1 MEKLKGTS
9 VFEGI
14 IIGKPYIKKRKKLEI
29 RETKIPDSEIPKE
42 ISRLEEAL
50 KDTKVEIR
58 HLMDSLA
65 GRVNRNELKILNV
78 QLMMLE
84 DPVFLSDINKRITE
98 KQLNAECVVDK
109 VVKKYVGMFKAL
121 NDPVYKERASDIQEV
136 GEKIIYNLLFVKPDW
151 HDFDNKILI
160 TKEVQPF
167 EILKYHSENI
177 KILGIVTEE
186 GGETSHTAI
195 LAKALGIPTLM
206 GVPNATYMSYVE
218 NEDVI
223 LDSRHGKSVLVV
235 TPTEKELSSYLKE
248 EKRFKEL
255 SMEFELLKGKSVK
268 TIDNEKIFLDV
279 NIGGSI
285 EIEQLTDYN
294 PDGVGLLRTEFIYM
308 NEDDF
313 PTEDEQVKIYRSVYD
328 KLDRK
333 KPLVIRTLDIGGDKD
348 LSYFDMPEEENPFLG
363 LRAIRLCLKNLDI
376 FKTQLRAILRAAYD
390 TNIQIMFPM
399 ISKYEE
405 IIQAKSI
412 LEEVKEELKNE
423 DILYRKDIVVGM
435 MVEVPSVAILAENFI
450 EEVEFFSIGTNDLT
464 QYILAADRLSKEVAD
479 IYDNYN
485 PAVIRAISNVTDVAL
500 KYDKKIS
507 ICGEMGGEALGVLV
521 FLTLGIRNLS
531 MMPSLLP
538 RAKKIISSVNLSEL
552 KSMKL
557 DLLKCKTS
565 KEIEIL
571 YNKFLLG
578 VV

>member
-29 RETKIPDSEIPKE
+29 RETEIPESNIPKE

-50 KDTKVEIR
+50 KGTKREIK

-65 GRVNRNELKILNV
+65 GRVNKNELKILNV

-84 DPVFLSDINKRITE
+84 DPVFLADINKRISE
-98 KQLNAECVVDK
+98 KRLNAECVVDK

-121 NDPVYKERASDIQEV
+121 NDPVYKERATDIQEV

-160 TKEVQPF
+160 TKEIQPF

-206 GVPNATYMSYVE
+206 GVQNATYVQFKE
-218 NEDVI
+218 NEKVI
-223 LDSRHGKSVLVV
+223 LDSRHGKALLVV
-235 TPTEKELSSYLKE
+235 SPTKSELTEYLKE

-255 SMEFELLKGKSVK
+255 SLEIEALKGKQV
-268 TIDNEKIFLDV
+268 TTLDGEKILL
-279 NIGGSI
+279 NINLGGSI
-285 EIEQLTDYN
+285 EIEQLGEYD

-308 NEDDF
+308 DRDDF
-313 PTEDEQVKIYRSVYD
+313 PTEDEQVEIYRRVYD
-328 KLDRK
+328 KLDK
-333 KPLVIRTLDIGGDKD
+333 EKPLIIRTLDIGGDKD

-376 FKTQLRAILRAAYD
+376 FKTQLRAILRAAFD
-390 TNIQIMFPM
+390 ANIQIMFPM

-405 IIQAKSI
+405 IIKAKTL
-412 LEEVKEELKNE
+412 LEEVKQELKNE
-423 DILYRKDIVVGM
+423 NINYRENIEVGM
-435 MVEVPSVAILAENFI
+435 MVEVPSAALLAENFVD
-450 EEVEFFSIGTNDLT
+450 EVEFFSIGTNDLT
-464 QYILAADRLSKEVAD
+464 QYMLAADRLSKEVAD

-485 PAVIRAISNVTDVAL
+485 PAVIRAINIVAEVAD
-500 KYDKKIS
+500 KNDKKVS
-507 ICGEMGGEALGVLV
+507 ICGEMGGEALGILV
-521 FLTLGIRNLS
+521 FLTMGIKNLS

-538 RAKKIISSVNLSEL
+538 RAKKIISNVNLQEL
-552 KSMKL
+552 KKMKPE
-557 DLLKCKTS
+557 LLKCKTS
-565 KEIEIL
+565 KQIEEL